1 MDCHPVVVAAKD
13 ADAKKDG
20 RYLRCARCS
29 EAWWVFVSASSV
41 AHLRIETD
49 ALAAEGSGT
58 GS

>member
-1 MDCHPVVVAAKD
+1 MDSHPVVVAAKD
-13 ADAKKDG
+13 ADAVEDG

-29 EAWWVFVSASSV
+29 EAWRVFVTASSV
-41 AHLRIETD
+41 AHQRNETD

>member
-1 MDCHPVVVAAKD
+1 MDSHPVVVAAKD
-13 ADAKKDG
+13 ADAVEDG

-29 EAWWVFVSASSV
+29 EAWRVFVTASSV

-49 ALAAEGSGT
+49 APAAEGSGT